1 MIHQA
6 EDVAWVLVSG
16 NDEWQWIRK
25 ANEDELCI
33 LSNFFFAAE
42 VPG

>member
-6 EDVAWVLVSG
+6 EDVGVGWWS